1 MTKTG
6 QTYTG
11 FKILFGTLENSDFE
25 FVSDFD
31 IRISDFLHALCSMPL
46 QIYNLK
52 SEIFNLTL
60 IKESFYS

>member
-31 IRISDFLHALCSMPL
+31 IRISDLPDGCDPERG
-46 QIYNLK
+46 K
-52 SEIFNLTL
+52 
-60 IKESFYS
+60 

>member
-1 MTKTG
+1 ML
-6 QTYTG
+6 Y
-11 FKILFGTLENSDFE
+11 
-25 FVSDFD
+25 
-31 IRISDFLHALCSMPL
+31 ALCSMPL